1 MRQLLDGS
9 FPPPKIIQ
17 TDFKNKHTYYDS
29 IFVRIQ
35 CHYNDY

>member
-1 MRQLLDGS
+1 MRKLLDGS
-9 FPPPKIIQ
+9 LYKIA
-17 TDFKNKHTYYDS
+17 DFKNKHTDDS